1 MRKRA
6 LIPGVPIGLLRD
18 SKSSLGWPKLFG
30 LFFDEAKQKRV
41 VDAFEKAPRLLN
53 C

>member
-1 MRKRA
+1 MRKRT

-18 SKSSLGWPKLFG
+18 SKSNLGWRILVE
-30 LFFDEAKQKRV
+30 LFFDEVEQKRV
-41 VDAFEKAPRLLN
+41 VGSSEKGVGD